1 MPEPSGPAGH
11 GATRRRGPR
20 AQVFTGEYHVAVDD
34 KGRIAIPVRFRTE
47 FDAGAF
53 LSRWIDP
60 CLALH
65 PRVAWEAITSRVEP
79 LPVTDEGARLFRHFL
94 YPSAWPIEQD
104 KQGRL
109 VIPGKLRDAVGLTG
123 DKAVLVG
130 AGSHLELWSPERW
143 DELSARMA
151 QPGFL
156 EDQFKG
162 LGI

>member
-1 MPEPSGPAGH
+1 M
-11 GATRRRGPR
+11 
-20 AQVFTGEYHVAVDD
+20 
-34 KGRIAIPVRFRTE
+34 
-47 FDAGAF
+47 
-53 LSRWIDP
+53 
-60 CLALH
+60 
-65 PRVAWEAITSRVEP
+65 EP